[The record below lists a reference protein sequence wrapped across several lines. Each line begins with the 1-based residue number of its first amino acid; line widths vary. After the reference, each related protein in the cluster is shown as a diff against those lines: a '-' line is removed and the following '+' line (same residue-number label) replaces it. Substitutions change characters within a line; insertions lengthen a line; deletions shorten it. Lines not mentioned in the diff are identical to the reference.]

1 MTIYF
6 IHLWKYVFNQLLI
19 IIHCSAMKQTNLKKN
34 RISKQQNRIK
44 TNFTKND
51 EDIQQIIIDSTIY
64 NELNE
69 YNLNDII
76 KIKEL
81 SLEILYI
88 MIKNQ
93 MYDDL
98 NENIVNESIIFTN
111 RFIISNIN
119 SMANE
124 SMELFTNQIYNKL
137 KQLIIILQNHI
148 ENF

>member
-1 MTIYF
+1 
-6 IHLWKYVFNQLLI
+6 
-19 IIHCSAMKQTNLKKN
+19 
-34 RISKQQNRIK
+34 
-44 TNFTKND
+44 
-51 EDIQQIIIDSTIY
+51 
-64 NELNE
+64 
-69 YNLNDII
+69 
-76 KIKEL
+76 
-81 SLEILYI
+81 
-88 MIKNQ
+88 

-124 SMELFTNQIYNKL
+124 SMELFTNQIYNKQL